1 MEGNPDAVVFENST
15 ASQKSLG
22 GPCPVR
28 TRVEKVIG
36 RGTLAEGG
44 STMTKFM
51 ICLQFPH
58 RKLEL
63 RPVDA
68 RACSQGH
75 WKRRAA
81 ARTGPTLGSE
91 AVQLGRAVHARM
103 WQRRS

>member
-1 MEGNPDAVVFENST
+1 MRLFLRIPQHRRSPWEAPALYGPVWR
-15 ASQKSLG
+15 KS
-22 GPCPVR
+22 
-28 TRVEKVIG
+28 
-36 RGTLAEGG
+36 LAEGG

-103 WQRRS
+103 WQRWS